1 MTSADAD
8 TRTIWA
14 GDAAFSYLDVGSG
27 PQLVLLHGIGS
38 AAASFRYQVE
48 TRSPQL
54 RVIAWDAPGYG
65 ASTRLA
71 TEHPDASHYVAAL
84 DSWLGA
90 VRIDCCHILG
100 HSLGTL
106 IAARF
111 AAEQPKRVISL
122 TLTSI
127 ASGHGRLPLA
137 ERQRLLAQRL
147 DDLFEL
153 GAHGM
158 AAKRGPRLL
167 GPGATKPPRRRVVEI
182 MSRIH
187 PDSYAQATHMLSTSD
202 ITTDLAR
209 LPAGLPIQV
218 IVGEADVIT
227 PPAVNLEL
235 AAACPAASIQIIPG
249 AGHALY
255 LEKPQQFNRL
265 LADFVA
271 AHAVT

>member
-1 MTSADAD
+1 V
-8 TRTIWA
+8 RA
-14 GDAAFSYLDVGSG
+14 GNSGGAYIIGSDRAAEASG
-27 PQLVLLHGIGS
+27 ERPRRHRRFRLQFGEGIG
-38 AAASFRYQVE
+38 
-48 TRSPQL
+48 
-54 RVIAWDAPGYG
+54 PGWVG
-65 ASTRLA
+65 
-71 TEHPDASHYVAAL
+71 V
-84 DSWLGA
+84 GF
-90 VRIDCCHILG
+90 G
-100 HSLGTL
+100 
-106 IAARF
+106 
-111 AAEQPKRVISL
+111 
-122 TLTSI
+122 
-127 ASGHGRLPLA
+127 
-137 ERQRLLAQRL
+137 
-147 DDLFEL
+147 EL